1 MPVVIAVWPNNTFS
15 VLQVPVEFSMTSLFW
30 QLDSE
35 ANPMDAK
42 LYLLKSRAGWSHA
55 TFDWEEGDRTDYQGD
70 HGDYMKIKMGSGRL
84 ESNEGIL
91 KRIKWPHNIVRLA
104 YRSAFGRCDSEKP
117 CTTKM
122 TADEISS
129 MPAEPTET
137 YTVDDVR
144 SMDSFCGVYFAF
156 NEDGSCHYVGES
168 SDVTKRVTKSR
179 TEIGTRRIGII
190 KCDPHERRR
199 IEAYFVAMLDPP
211 GNAISTHRMKSVA
224 CEKDDTDGR

>member
-15 VLQVPVEFSMTSLFW
+15 VVQVPSDFSMTNLFW

-35 ANPMDAK
+35 ADPLDAK
-42 LYLLKSRAGWSHA
+42 LFLLKPSSGWSHA
-55 TFDWEEGDRTDYQGD
+55 TFDWEEGDRTDYEGD
-70 HGDYMKIKMGSGRL
+70 DCHYMRIKIGSGRL
-84 ESNEGIL
+84 DSNEGTL

-104 YRSAFGRCDSEKP
+104 YRAAFGRCASEKH
-117 CTTKM
+117 CTSKM

-129 MPAEPTET
+129 LPAEPTET

-179 TEIGTRRIGII
+179 SEIGNRRIGII
-190 KCDPHERRR
+190 KCEPHERRR

-211 GNAISTHRMKSVA
+211 GNAISTHRMRSAA
-224 CEKDDTDGR
+224 CEKGNVDGR